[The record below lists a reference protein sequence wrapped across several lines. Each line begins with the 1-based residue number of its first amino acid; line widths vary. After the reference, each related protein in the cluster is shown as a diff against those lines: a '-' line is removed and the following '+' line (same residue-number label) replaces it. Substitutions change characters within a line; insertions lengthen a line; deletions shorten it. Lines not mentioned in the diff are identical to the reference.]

1 MHFRPVTRANISR
14 LVVGT
19 AAAGLLVGLA
29 APASSAAQ
37 DKAPATAAA
46 VLQAADPQA
55 TYAQLSADERAEFN
69 ARYLPAS
76 TTVTEEIKPADAT
89 AFKSAAAGIAPNS
102 IGEVQASGCWYGKAT
117 GSSRAAAGN
126 TLYTFWVENTWC
138 SNGSRVTSNSYRTA
152 DGETSTPGWRYEG
165 VQTKGAGIVGNQG
178 RAWAKHL
185 FVLGVGGWDI
195 QSPNECI
202 RVKGAA
208 SGTAYADRVCSI
220 M

>member
-1 MHFRPVTRANISR
+1 MQFIAHSRITRLA
-14 LVVGT
+14 VG
-19 AAAGLLVGLA
+19 AVAAGLLAGFG
-29 APASSAAQ
+29 APASAATQ
-37 DKAPATAAA
+37 DNTSSTAAS
-46 VLQAADPQA
+46 VLGATDPQA
-55 TYAQLSADERAEFN
+55 AYAQLSETERTQFN
-69 ARYLPAS
+69 ARYLPAR
-76 TTVTEEIKPADAT
+76 TVVSEMVTPADAV
-89 AFKSAAAGIAPNS
+89 ARESVKAGTTPNS
-102 IGEVQASGCWYGKAT
+102 IGSVQAAGCWYGKAT

-138 SNGSRVTSNSYRTA
+138 SNGSSVTSNSYRTA

-165 VQTKGAGIVGNQG
+165 VKSKGAGIVGNQG

-185 FVLGVGGWDI
+185 FILGVGGWDI

-202 RVKGAA
+202 RVKGSA

>member
-1 MHFRPVTRANISR
+1 MQFRSRSRANISR
-14 LVVGT
+14 LAVGT
-19 AAAGLLVGLA
+19 AAAGLLIGLA
-29 APASSAAQ
+29 APASNAAQ
-37 DKAPATAAA
+37 DKAPSTAAA

-55 TYAQLSADERAEFN
+55 AYAQLSDKERAEFN

-89 AFKSAAAGIAPNS
+89 AFKSTAAGITPNS
-102 IGEVQASGCWYGKAT
+102 IGEVQAAGCWYGKAT

-138 SNGSRVTSNSYRTA
+138 SNGSTVTSNSYRTA

-165 VQTKGAGIVGNQG
+165 VKSKGAAIVSNQG

-185 FVLGVGGWDI
+185 FVLGVGGIDI

-202 RVKGAA
+202 RVKGSA
-208 SGTAYADRVCSI
+208 SGRASADRVCSI